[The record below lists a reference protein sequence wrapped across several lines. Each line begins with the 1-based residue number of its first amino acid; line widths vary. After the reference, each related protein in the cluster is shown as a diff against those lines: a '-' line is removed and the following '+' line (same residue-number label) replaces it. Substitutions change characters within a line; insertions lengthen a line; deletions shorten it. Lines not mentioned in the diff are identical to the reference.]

1 MIVTEIKSLDRINE
15 YNVDVLIVQTKYS
28 AINDNIIDLNQ
39 LSLLTDKK
47 IALKIDKAISED
59 EIIELEY
66 FLKETLNYNIYFYIF
81 TDMSVYYIL
90 KKYNIEEKAVYF
102 AKTINCSSYDVNEY
116 NKMNIKC
123 LISTELTIDNLA
135 KISSIENNFIYTY
148 GYFNIFYSKRK
159 LLSLYKQY
167 SDLKYD
173 AINKKY
179 YLLEETRD
187 EYYPILENKNGTFI
201 FAPYIYLLFEELSSL
216 NNNNYFY
223 IESLFLEDDDLIKI
237 INIYNDCFKNGFSDD
252 LLKKIKNINQNIGK
266 SFLYVK
272 PEILKETNKDE

>member
-28 AINDNIIDLNQ
+28 AINDNIIDFKQ
-39 LSLLTDKK
+39 LGLLTNKK
-47 IALKIDKAISED
+47 IALKMDKAISED

-66 FLKETLNYNIYFYIF
+66 FIKETLNYNIYFYIF

-102 AKTINCSSYDVNEY
+102 AKTINCSSYDINEY

-123 LISTELTIDNLA
+123 LISTELTIEDLT
-135 KISSIENNFIYTY
+135 KISSLENNFIYTY

-167 SDLKYD
+167 ANLKYD
-173 AINKKY
+173 VNNKKY

-187 EYYPILENKNGTFI
+187 EYYPILQNENGTFV
-201 FAPYIYLLFEELSSL
+201 FAPYIYLLFEELSL
-216 NNNNYFY
+216 INKNNYFY
-223 IESLFLEDDDLIKI
+223 INSLFLEEDDLINI
-237 INIYNDCFKNGFSDD
+237 INIYNKVLEEGFNND
-252 LLKKIKNINQNIGK
+252 LLKEIKNINQNIGK
-266 SFLYVK
+266 SFLYLK
-272 PEILKETNKDE
+272 PEILKENNKNE